1 MGTEGLMICGDPDSS
16 LSLFIYLFC
25 QRVNESMYH
34 ALGYSTIMYLQA
46 MMTFEP
52 VRISWLFIKIAT
64 FFLVCFGSKRKY
76 ISSCHLHLLVIE
88 PVVYSIQVVI
98 FSQCFIKIAVIDDL
112 NNNAITLK
120 YQCWNLQSVLHD
132 VITGMCF

>member
-1 MGTEGLMICGDPDSS
+1 M
-16 LSLFIYLFC
+16 
-25 QRVNESMYH
+25 
-34 ALGYSTIMYLQA
+34 
-46 MMTFEP
+46 
-52 VRISWLFIKIAT
+52 
-64 FFLVCFGSKRKY
+64 
-76 ISSCHLHLLVIE
+76 E

-120 YQCWNLQSVLHD
+120 YQSWNLRSVLHD